1 MTGCLNVSSYNLPYT
16 RKRLLCKYTYLKKQY
31 NNDYSVCDSRL
42 RRAPNFDIKAIKN
55 TITLKKCDC
64 IDSRVRVIIILS
76 FFFLYRCYMYIGCM
90 KKLISQ
96 FAMIHCKRARIYTEK
111 LDTREKEVVVCM
123 YVITLL
129 IRFASAIYFV
139 RKNYCQTCAP
149 YIFTREQYLYHLL
162 YFCSNRVTV
171 VTSA

>member
-76 FFFLYRCYMYIGCM
+76 FLFLYRCYTYIGCM

-96 FAMIHCKRARIYTEK
+96 FAMIHCKK
-111 LDTREKEVVVCM
+111 KSKNLHREVRYERKRSCCM
-123 YVITLL
+123 YVCTLS
-129 IRFASAIYFV
+129 IRFASATHFV

-162 YFCSNRVTV
+162 YFFSNRVTV